1 MKEEKR
7 NILPTEK
14 MERYL
19 NYCIGKRSSTFC
31 DHCEEIVD
39 ITITPY
45 FYDEEEN
52 DVYFASLCPVCG
64 SLIIT
69 KE

>member
-1 MKEEKR
+1 MDKEKR
-7 NILPTEK
+7 SILPPEK

-19 NYCIGKRSSTFC
+19 NYCNGKRSSTFC
-31 DHCEEIVD
+31 DHCEKIVN

-64 SLIIT
+64 GLIIT